1 MIEARAK
8 TNIARYENFFKSKYT
23 FIGFPKVDIFFE
35 NDLGIRNSFEL
46 DIKKNNYL
54 ASVENVKIKRSDYL
68 PQLGLKARYT
78 EYDINRDSTDNDI
91 RGGLYL
97 SMPIFN
103 FGKGWAD
110 IQAKKA
116 QSRASKFEIDIEEK
130 ISNNRRNELLT
141 IIESSNKAVIKLK
154 DALNDTKKQRRIL
167 EERILLTGFSPVSLL
182 DVAEN
187 ELSQL
192 RLLLET
198 EFDLLEGYYNIL
210 HHNQLLI
217 NKMKISL

>member
-1 MIEARAK
+1 M
-8 TNIARYENFFKSKYT
+8 
-23 FIGFPKVDIFFE
+23 
-35 NDLGIRNSFEL
+35 
-46 DIKKNNYL
+46 
-54 ASVENVKIKRSDYL
+54 

-78 EYDINRDSTDNDI
+78 EYDINKDSTDNDI

-110 IQAKKA
+110 IQAQKA
-116 QSRASKFEIDIEEK
+116 QSRAIKFEIDIEEK
-130 ISNNRRNELLT
+130 ISSNRRNELLT

-182 DVAEN
+182 DATEN

>member
-1 MIEARAK
+1 
-8 TNIARYENFFKSKYT
+8 
-23 FIGFPKVDIFFE
+23 
-35 NDLGIRNSFEL
+35 
-46 DIKKNNYL
+46 
-54 ASVENVKIKRSDYL
+54 
-68 PQLGLKARYT
+68 
-78 EYDINRDSTDNDI
+78 
-91 RGGLYL
+91 
-97 SMPIFN
+97 MPIFN

-116 QSRASKFEIDIEEK
+116 RSRASKFEIDIEEK
-130 ISNNRRNELLT
+130 ISDNKKNEFLT

-154 DALNDTKKQRRIL
+154 DALNDTKKQRNIL

-182 DVAEN
+182 DVADN
-187 ELSQL
+187 ELAQL

-210 HHNQLLI
+210 RHNQLLI